1 MGKVPEKTIIEKY
14 GSLEAYQEYL
24 HKKLSGKHFYTNGI
38 EDKKFADDEDIPEG
52 WYKGRTNCGKGTG
65 GYIWIN
71 NGKEQKLVNPNIPI
85 PEGYVIGGLPY
96 TEEHKQN
103 LSKSL
108 KGKKRTEEQC
118 KRISESHKTEEY
130 KKKINATRKEKY
142 GVENFFQDKNILAKA
157 QENAHSEEANTKRQ
171 QTCQSHF
178 GVDYPMQSN
187 EIKEKS
193 KQTCFEKY
201 GCEYSFQSD
210 KVKEKS
216 KQTCLEKYGVEY
228 VSQAEEIKEKIR
240 QTNIKKYGVDNP
252 LKSKDVRQQIVNTN
266 IAIRGVAYPTQDCAV
281 LDKQIKTNLERYNVT
296 YNIQLPQSN
305 KGSRDSKPNQ
315 QFMNLLEAN
324 NIKYEREFALGK
336 YLYDFKVGNTLIEI
350 NPSATHNT
358 LWGPYGNHEGIDKN
372 YHKNKSEFA
381 KDYRVIHVFDWD
393 DPQIIVNLLKNNEV
407 IYGRNTIVR
416 DVTKEETDEF
426 LKKNHVQGTCRGQQI
441 RIGLYNND
449 KLVSIMTFGK
459 PRYNKKYEY
468 ELLRYCTINNVIGGA
483 KKLFSHF
490 IKEYNPESVVSYCD
504 KSKFSGKVYTDLGFN
519 LKLDGKPMK
528 HWYNPKEK
536 VSHITDNLLRQR
548 GFDQL
553 FNTNFGKGTSNEQLI
568 IDRGYVSIYD
578 CGQNTY
584 VWLKTDIND
593 D

>member
-71 NGKEQKLVNPNIPI
+71 NGKEQKLINPNIPI

-96 TEEHKQN
+96 TKEHKQS

-108 KGKKRTEEQC
+108 KGKKRTEEQK
-118 KRISESHKTEEY
+118 KRIKEAHNTEEY
-130 KKKINATRKEKY
+130 KEHLKNAMLKKY
-142 GVENFFQDKNILAKA
+142 GVTNVWQRADIREKAIKNACSIEAK
-157 QENAHSEEANTKRQ
+157 NKRK
-171 QTCQSHF
+171 QTNIDRL
-178 GVDYPMQSN
+178 GVEYPMQS
-187 EIKEKS
+187 KEVLAKS
-193 KQTCFEKY
+193 K
-201 GCEYSFQSD
+201 
-210 KVKEKS
+210 KS
-216 KQTCLEKYGVEY
+216 MLD
-228 VSQAEEIKEKIR
+228 
-240 QTNIKKYGVDNP
+240 KYGVDSNFKRIEVIEKAIAARNTEEVREKVKRTNLERYGTENP
-252 LKSKDVRQQIVNTN
+252 AQSEIIKEKMRNTN
-266 IAIRGVAYPTQDCAV
+266 IQRLGVPYPVSNSDV
-281 LDKQIKTNLERYNVT
+281 FNKQIKTNLERYGVT

-490 IKEYNPESVVSYCD
+490 IKEYNPKSVVSYCD

-578 CGQNTY
+578 YGQNTY

>member
-65 GYIWIN
+65 GYIWVN
-71 NGKEQKLVNPNIPI
+71 NGKEQKLVNPNIPM

-142 GVENFFQDKNILAKA
+142 GVENFFQDKTILAKA
-157 QENAHSEEANTKRQ
+157 QENAHHEEANTKRL

-178 GVDYPMQSN
+178 GVDYPMQS
-187 EIKEKS
+187 KEVLAKS
-193 KQTCFEKY
+193 K
-201 GCEYSFQSD
+201 
-210 KVKEKS
+210 KS
-216 KQTCLEKYGVEY
+216 M
-228 VSQAEEIKEKIR
+228 ID
-240 QTNIKKYGVDNP
+240 KYGVDSNF
-252 LKSKDVRQQIVNTN
+252 KRIEVIEKAIAASHTEEAREKRKMTN
-266 IAIRGVAYPTQDCAV
+266 LERYGTEYPTQSEIIKEKMRNTNLQRLGVPYPVSNSDV
-281 LDKQIKTNLERYNVT
+281 FNKQIKTNLERYNVT

-336 YLYDFKVGNTLIEI
+336 YLYDFKVDNTLIEI

-358 LWGPYGNHEGIDKN
+358 LWGPYGNHGGIDKN

-416 DVTKEETDEF
+416 EATKEETDEF

-504 KSKFSGKVYTDLGFN
+504 KSKFSGQVYTDLGFT

-536 VSHITDNLLRQR
+536 VPHITDNLLRQR

-584 VWLKTDIND
+584 VWLKTDASD
-593 D
+593 